1 MQLPIKSDEV
11 RDMGDI
17 PSFQIVQAITYF
29 LNHLIWA
36 GLSFNNFRD
45 FPNAQVCK
53 TNYMKRAKLTF
64 RAEALSDM
72 QVHKRTI
79 TGITLVMTNKV
90 SRLISLVSK
99 VAKCSTLDNANI
111 VCKER
116 VIALLQVL
124 PDFLGFKTNE
134 VKTFMK
140 THSQIQKHNISTF
153 PINSNFLLNFK
164 F

>member
-36 GLSFNNFRD
+36 GLSNNNFRD

-134 VKTFMK
+134 VKTFMNTLSDSK
-140 THSQIQKHNISTF
+140 TQYF
-153 PINSNFLLNFK
+153 NFSYK
-164 F
+164 

>member
-1 MQLPIKSDEV
+1 MQLPIQSDEA

-36 GLSFNNFRD
+36 GLSNNNFRD

-134 VKTFMK
+134 VKTFMNTLSDSK
-140 THSQIQKHNISTF
+140 TQYF
-153 PINSNFLLNFK
+153 NFSYK
-164 F
+164 